1 MKLFVDTNIII
12 DYLDERPGFAES
24 ARKLMILGFL
34 REFDLWMSSSQVTD
48 MFYILTNGGC
58 SSEAEGVKA
67 SIREV
72 RKFVRVCSLSE
83 ADVDAALDSPWSD
96 FEDACVYQC
105 ARKIKADAIITRN
118 KKDFEKSSI
127 KVFDCEEWFSY
138 LAQCKGLAYKEI
150 PLPSV
155 CGE

>member
-1 MKLFVDTNIII
+1 MNLFVDTNIII
-12 DYLDERPGFAES
+12 DYLDERPGFAGS
-24 ARKLMILGFL
+24 ARKLMLLGFL

-48 MFYILTNGGC
+48 MFYILTNGGHP
-58 SSEAEGVKA
+58 SKAEEVKA

-83 ADVDAALDSPWSD
+83 ADIDTALDSTWSD

-105 ARKIKADAIITRN
+105 ARKIRADAIITRN

-127 KVFDCEEWFSY
+127 KVFDCDEWFSY
-138 LAQCKGLAYKEI
+138 LAQSKGLTYEEI
-150 PLPSV
+150 PF
-155 CGE
+155 